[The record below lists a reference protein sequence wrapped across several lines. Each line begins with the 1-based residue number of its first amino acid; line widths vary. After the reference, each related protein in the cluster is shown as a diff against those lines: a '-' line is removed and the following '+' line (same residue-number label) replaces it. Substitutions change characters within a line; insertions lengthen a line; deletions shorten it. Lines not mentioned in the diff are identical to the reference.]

1 MCMEHFAHHARGLLQ
16 MKLAVIRHDAR
27 CVLPAVLQDDES
39 IVEILD
45 DVSVAGDSKDPTHI
59 RVGFGKNR
67 SSRPP
72 VCMGSRKE
80 T

>member
-1 MCMEHFAHHARGLLQ
+1 MCMEHFAHHARGFLQ
-16 MKLAVIRHDAR
+16 MKLAVIRHNPRRILSAM
-27 CVLPAVLQDDES
+27 LEDDES